1 MNRPRSN
8 LGHIPAA
15 ALLVAVALAGCDRPA
30 PTGQARAD
38 AETRAACEHRAEQAY
53 EQQNRAE
60 IYGPQSQVN
69 TPYSANYVSGDST
82 RGLSDLF
89 VHDRMVSNCIRNT
102 GTDTDRTPLPSTPSP
117 PLAPPPR

>member
-1 MNRPRSN
+1 M
-8 LGHIPAA
+8 LLVAA
-15 ALLVAVALAGCDRPA
+15 ALLGCDRPA

-38 AETRAACEHRAEQAY
+38 AETRAACETRAEQAY

-60 IYGPQSQVN
+60 IFAPQSQVN
-69 TPYSANYVSGDST
+69 SPYSANYVSGDSS

-102 GTDTDRTPLPSTPSP
+102 GTGTGTERTSP
-117 PLAPPPR
+117 PQPPH